1 MLRCWLGT
9 TVFSASSMADCVW
22 HGVNGDVW
30 WCPCL
35 HPKGCSIRQASRAG
49 AHECGWVQVL
59 RIYTTKCELDWQGT
73 DGCVCGS
80 LLAASGLALD
90 RSRECGSSAVGGVV
104 AHGSVVFAALWKH
117 WQPDMT
123 VCRTVELV
131 GGGSQG
137 GLVHVRC
144 GQCVCCPP
152 PHARPRRQ
160 GAPGGLLA
168 VV

>member
-1 MLRCWLGT
+1 MYG
-9 TVFSASSMADCVW
+9 
-22 HGVNGDVW
+22 GVPVSTPRVAPSGRRV
-30 WCPCL
+30 
-35 HPKGCSIRQASRAG
+35 GR
-49 AHECGWVQVL
+49 VL
-59 RIYTTKCELDWQGT
+59 M
-73 DGCVCGS
+73 
-80 LLAASGLALD
+80 
-90 RSRECGSSAVGGVV
+90 SAVGCRCSVSTQRNVSWTGRAPMAVCVEACSPPLGSHLIDHGNVAPLRLGGVV